1 MKGVLVFIF
10 SMVVT
15 QINAMESTP
24 YAGQQTRMIK
34 ALSMSEIEGLKRGK
48 GMGLAKAAELNH
60 YPGPLHVLEEAEK
73 LSLTKIQI
81 SKTKKLFASMKK
93 EAITAGNKIIA
104 SEQALDE
111 MFAKGIVTAVTLQ
124 KKLNEIGQH
133 RAKLRFVHLKT
144 HLLQKTILS
153 SQQIKHYDML
163 RGYNDMSGKH
173 HNHHGHH

>member
-1 MKGVLVFIF
+1 MKGVLIFVF
-10 SMVVT
+10 SMVIV
-15 QINAMESTP
+15 QINATESAP

-34 ALSMSEIEGLKRGK
+34 ALSMSEIDGLKNGK

-73 LSLTKIQI
+73 LSLTKLQL

-93 EAITAGNKIIA
+93 EAIAVGNKIIA
-104 SEQALDE
+104 VEQSLDD
-111 MFAKGIVTAVTLQ
+111 MFAKGKVTVATLQ
-124 KKLNEIGQH
+124 NKLNEIGQH
-133 RAKLRFVHLKT
+133 RAQLRFVHLKT
-144 HLLQKTILS
+144 HLLQKNILS

-173 HNHHGHH
+173 HHHGHH